1 MFGFKKKSPDEK
13 DAARKTKAKQNT
25 DFAMYQF
32 AASGQRASVGDRN
45 EICSGAMNNNQR
57 LATLQMLRNMR
68 DED

>member
-13 DAARKTKAKQNT
+13 DAARKKKATQNT

-45 EICSGAMNNNQR
+45 EICTGAMNNNQR
-57 LATLQMLRNMR
+57 FATLQMLRDMK
-68 DED
+68 DD